1 MELKE
6 HVLALLLLNTAY
18 LERKAEAISQKVQ
31 ADMNAASANGDFVAL
46 GDALIGTVREFLP
59 YGEKTHEP
67 LKAFIGHVF
76 AECPGARK
84 AFAERLSKEHPELVD
99 VLKV

>member
-1 MELKE
+1 MKE

-31 ADMNAASANGDFVAL
+31 ADINAASAKGDFAAL
-46 GDALIGTVREFLP
+46 GDALIRTVNELLP
-59 YGEKTHEP
+59 YGEKTHGP
-67 LKAFIGHVF
+67 LRAFTGHVL